1 MFYFKS
7 LSQRRPKRL
16 METFGDNIDFTGNGG
31 SNAATN
37 DANKVQDV
45 SGAINHNVTDAPD
58 INEPEAKQEQ
68 APSETANVKAEGKDS
83 KDANASSTG
92 GLEPGSK
99 IEVGE
104 DSYTVADNGD
114 LLDKDGKVF
123 KEAKDVDE
131 WIKSFDIENAD
142 AEDKELSISSIMK
155 ALGTDIVDDNG
166 KPVEFTN
173 DAAGVKAYVDNVIS
187 IRSNEIQQAALN
199 KLYSDNPELR
209 SFIDY
214 CRVNGSSRGYGQL
227 PDRTGIEVEDN
238 NEAQQIAI
246 IKAAA
251 AEFGNK
257 ALNDNYIE
265 YLKSTGELANEAK
278 TQLANLQAADAQRK
292 EAISREAKEA
302 EKAEYEA
309 TVAYWQDVNRKIQ
322 SRVIAGY
329 KIPES
334 VVREVNGQKI
344 TSTPDD
350 FFNFLYR
357 QYEDSEG
364 NRMSGYQRYLNNLSD
379 EELLDKDMLDA
390 WLAFTGGTY
399 KDLVKMAIKEKE
411 VAKLR
416 LVAKDKGQKTV
427 RVTKPTD
434 NGKADVN
441 NIRWS

>member
-1 MFYFKS
+1 MIYVRTRVDQWLRKS
-7 LSQRRPKRL
+7 RL
-16 METFGDNIDFTGNGG
+16 METFGDNIDFTGAGGNGG
-31 SNAATN
+31 N
-37 DANKVQDV
+37 DAGTDA
-45 SGAINHNVTDAPD
+45 SGAVNHNDAPD
-58 INEPEAKQEQ
+58 INEPDPDPDKNPDKGEGEDKD
-68 APSETANVKAEGKDS
+68 GKDNQQA
-83 KDANASSTG
+83 DISSTG

-99 IEVGE
+99 IEVGT

-114 LLDKDGKVF
+114 ILDKDGKVF
-123 KEAKDVDE
+123 KEAKDVAE
-131 WIKSFDIENAD
+131 WMKSFDVED
-142 AEDKELSISSIMK
+142 ATDEDKALTIDSITK
-155 ALGTDIVDDNG
+155 ALGTEIVGEDG
-166 KPVEFTN
+166 KPVTFTN
-173 DAAGVKAYVDNVIS
+173 DVAGVKAYVDSVIN

-199 KLYSDNPELR
+199 KLYSDNPELK

-214 CRVNGSSRGYGQL
+214 CRVNGTSRGYGQL
-227 PDRTGIEVEDN
+227 PDRTGIKVEDN

-292 EAISREAKEA
+292 EAIEKQAAEA
-302 EKAEYEA
+302 EQAEYEA
-309 TVAYWQDVNRKIQ
+309 TVNYWKEVSRKVK
-322 SRVIAGY
+322 SRNIGGY

-357 QYEDSEG
+357 QDEDKDG

-427 RVTKPTD
+427 RVTKPADNAKTD
-434 NGKADVN
+434 IN